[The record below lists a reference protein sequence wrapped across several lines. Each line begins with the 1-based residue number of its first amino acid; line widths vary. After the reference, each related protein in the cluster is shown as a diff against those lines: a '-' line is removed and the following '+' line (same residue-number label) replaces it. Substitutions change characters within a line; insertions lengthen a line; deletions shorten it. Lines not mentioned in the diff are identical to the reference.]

1 MNEKRLAVV
10 KHAFQFLD
18 EAGTKRLQ
26 FDKLNSHYNSQAH
39 PRVRTR
45 EKTAQNVYNDFVNT
59 MGPRA
64 TGNTINE
71 QAFIEYYADI
81 NACLP

>member
-10 KHAFQFLD
+10 KHAFEFLD
-18 EAGTKRLQ
+18 EQSNKRLP
-26 FDKLNSHYNSQAH
+26 FDKLCSHYNSQAH

-45 EKTAQNVYNDFVNT
+45 EKTQQNVYNDLINT
-59 MGPRA
+59 LGPRA